1 MSEPETQD
9 EARRLLADPA
19 THGGGTVEVVETHAN
34 LIFLGPELAFKMKK
48 AVRYPYLDYGTP
60 ERRRRFCEAEGEI
73 NRRTA
78 PEIYLDAVP
87 LTREPGGALALDG
100 AGEPVEW
107 VVRMKRFDDDM
118 LLDRLARRGELTDRI
133 CRDTADVIFD
143 FHQQTETRGG
153 RDAAADMTAVADG
166 NIAELRRHG
175 AAVFEDRAIDLLEE
189 RTRQAI
195 ESGRSLLHQRA
206 AEDAVRHV
214 HGDLHLRNI
223 VLLDGRPTLFDAI
236 EFDPGLSDIDVLYD
250 LAFLLMDLLHRD
262 LKREANLVMNR
273 YLARSGDYRGVG
285 LLPLYLSLR
294 AGIRA
299 HTTASAAKG
308 PGDREKAGEA
318 QAYLDLALAMLAPD
332 RPRAVAIGG
341 ASGTGKSTAAA
352 MLAPL
357 LGKAAGAVHL
367 RSDVIRKRLK
377 GRRPEEKLGESAYS
391 SAVSRRVFHTLAE
404 EAQTVARAGRPVVVD
419 AVFGHAR
426 NIDPLRAAL
435 AVEGVSLEG
444 FWLDADPAILR
455 ERVGGRRDDAS
466 DADERVLA
474 KQLGNLERPSGWRLI
489 DASGSPEDTVA
500 LIRAALNEDSSGAPQ
515 GRTRL

>member
-1 MSEPETQD
+1 MSDDETQD

-19 THGGGTVEVVETHAN
+19 SHGGSEVEVVETHAN

-48 AVRYPYLDYGTP
+48 AVRYPYLDYGTLD
-60 ERRRRFCEAEGEI
+60 RRRRFCEAEVEI

-87 LTREPGGALALDG
+87 VTRESGETLALDG

-118 LLDRLARRGELTDRI
+118 LLDRLARRGELTARI
-133 CRDTADVIFD
+133 CRDAADVIFD
-143 FHQQTETRGG
+143 FHERCGQRTG
-153 RDAAADMTAVADG
+153 RDAAADMIAVADG
-166 NIAELRRHG
+166 NFAELRRHG
-175 AAVFEDRAIDLLEE
+175 APVFDVGAVDQLAE

-195 ESGRSLLHQRA
+195 EAGQDLLRRRA
-206 AEDAVRHV
+206 AGGAVRHV

-223 VLLDGRPTLFDAI
+223 VLLDRRPTLFDAI
-236 EFDPGLSDIDVLYD
+236 EFDPALSDIDVLYD

-262 LKREANLVMNR
+262 LGRAANLVMNR
-273 YLARSGDYRGVG
+273 YLARGGDYRGVR

-299 HTTASAAKG
+299 HTSASAAAG
-308 PGDREKAGEA
+308 LGDREKTTQAR
-318 QAYLDLALAMLAPD
+318 AYLDLALKMLEPD

-352 MLAPL
+352 MLAPA
-357 LGKAAGAVHL
+357 LGPAAGAAHL

-377 GRRPEEKLGESAYS
+377 GRRPEERLGESAYS

-404 EAQTVARAGRPVVVD
+404 EARTVIDAGRPVVVD
-419 AVFGHAR
+419 AVFGHAK
-426 NIDPLRAAL
+426 NIDPLHKALDAA
-435 AVEGVSLEG
+435 GVTLEG

-455 ERVGGRRDDAS
+455 QRVGGRHDDAS

-474 KQLGNLERPSGWRLI
+474 KQLGNLERPADWRLV
-489 DASGSPEDTVA
+489 DASGSPEETVA
-500 LIRAALNEDSSGAPQ
+500 LIRAALAAPQ
-515 GRTRL
+515 RSG